1 MSITLQKLDYKDSES
16 LKKIFEWRN
25 DEVTRKFSN
34 NTNIITPEIF
44 QKILE
49 KYKESNIDPLLIF
62 LDNSAVGV
70 LTFVNNNNN
79 NNNNTNNNNNNHNK
93 IYIGINID
101 PSYRNKNIGSLSLDY
116 FKKNKQLFFGIN
128 TPTPNIHAL
137 VNKKNHASLKLF
149 YKHFVYF
156 YETENYIEFLLE

>member
-49 KYKESNIDPLLIF
+49 KYKESNIDPLVIF
-62 LDNSAVGV
+62 LDNFAVGV
-70 LTFVNNNNN
+70 LTFV
-79 NNNNTNNNNNNHNK
+79 NNNHNK